1 MSLRIALFIPVLLVV
16 SSSLALTGCGNKGP
30 LVQAPPKPAEEAPA
44 KDEAPRT
51 EGQPD
56 PADFEDPAVNQEIT
70 EPLPPAD
77 PPAQTEPLQLPP
89 PPANDGGG

>member
-1 MSLRIALFIPVLLVV
+1 MNPR
-16 SSSLALTGCGNKGP
+16 LALLMVPLLALAGCGNKGP
-30 LVQAPPKPAEEAPA
+30 LVQAPPEPVEEAPA
-44 KDEAPRT
+44 NGEAPRT

-56 PADFEDPAVNQEIT
+56 PADLEDPAVNQEVT

-77 PPAQTEPLQLPP
+77 PPAETEPVPLQL

>member
-1 MSLRIALFIPVLLVV
+1 MSLRPALLILSLLLPA
-16 SSSLALTGCGNKGP
+16 SLALTGCGNKGP

-56 PADFEDPAVNQEIT
+56 PADLEDPAVNQEIT
-70 EPLPPAD
+70 QPLPPAD

-89 PPANDGGG
+89 ANDGGG